1 MVCLY
6 IHDNTLT
13 QNSFFSFH
21 RNVYVS
27 PNACIEHGMQYN
39 NQDIKELEFLNF
51 VRHAFWLVAFKF

>member
-6 IHDNTLT
+6 KHDNTLM

-51 VRHAFWLVAFKF
+51 VRHAF